1 MALVNAVGGAYSA
14 ASVKNNAGTVVKGGT
29 PASDS
34 PIQNVLG
41 LNTLADDRGESFG
54 SKVVA
59 NDGTGANTTDRA
71 GVTKAVSGGTL
82 AYKAGATEWVVRGG
96 NVSTTLGGVAN
107 TQLIGGGRDYSG
119 QLNDDATEVART
131 KIADVKIGSYATQG
145 FDMLAR
151 PSTNINPNR
160 SGSGTDGK
168 GVGAGSAQT
177 YVNPADGTAAVASE
191 IAPSRS
197 VPGELT
203 YFFGELAVATTDEY
217 KASNVAES

>member
-41 LNTLADDRGESFG
+41 LNTLADDKGESFG
-54 SKVVA
+54 SKVVTQA
-59 NDGTGANTTDRA
+59 DTGDKA
-71 GVTKAVSGGTL
+71 GVAKAVSGGTL
-82 AYKAGATEWVVRGG
+82 AYRAGATEWVVRGG

-119 QLNDDATEVART
+119 QINDDATTVAKT
-131 KIADVKIGSYATQG
+131 KISDRLVGSKADEAFNIY
-145 FDMLAR
+145 AR
-151 PSTNINPNR
+151 PSTAIVPGR
-160 SGSGTDGK
+160 TKGSNA
-168 GVGAGSAQT
+168 GVPSAF
-177 YVNPADGTAAVASE
+177 VNPADGTDAVASE
-191 IAPSRS
+191 IAPSDA

-203 YFFGELAVATTDEY
+203 YHFGALAVATTDEY
-217 KASNVAES
+217 KAKDVAES